1 MCVPWYIKRCRMLNK
16 RCTRRFHILVPSRSP
31 HDANL
36 SRPLVQPCP
45 FIHSHDATP
54 LQPPPHGGG
63 GGGGGGMAQGL
74 GVRRDENAHS
84 PRRQP
89 PPPPRHAPLPSQTP
103 KRPPNHP
110 DWTMEYN
117 DERREMVYRR
127 LKTRTTVRSYE
138 EMQAI
143 LREDSLAE
151 STAKVSASKPIKGWT
166 VEYNSEAKR
175 IFYRRVAPPAEAWT
189 YAEML
194 QIEQRDA
201 RDLAEK
207 WLSHSYHQL
216 RVHDA
221 APIEPPQRSPE
232 MRRAQ
237 RPTPKPRPHHHG
249 VRCNVSRMS
258 PIVGTRYRE
267 IGKDYNLCRAEF
279 NKLPEP
285 GKAKFEAISHPGA
298 VPVPVATARPLH
310 SMVHQP
316 PGRRNAHAASKPEKK
331 SILAKYRRRLTLYLN
346 DGVLSP
352 EEEDELRE
360 DYPTDV
366 VTEDEH
372 RRMCQEI
379 MATMSAGAQGAA
391 SQTLRDEA
399 QINAMGFSAEQA
411 KAALATSK
419 GNVVVAINA
428 LLVDKEKTQASNIDD
443 SSTSVFLKLPRE
455 DWWVH
460 RPP

>member
-1 MCVPWYIKRCRMLNK
+1 
-16 RCTRRFHILVPSRSP
+16 
-31 HDANL
+31 
-36 SRPLVQPCP
+36 
-45 FIHSHDATP
+45 
-54 LQPPPHGGG
+54 
-63 GGGGGGMAQGL
+63 
-74 GVRRDENAHS
+74 
-84 PRRQP
+84 
-89 PPPPRHAPLPSQTP
+89 
-103 KRPPNHP
+103 
-110 DWTMEYN
+110 
-117 DERREMVYRR
+117 MVYRR

-189 YAEML
+189 YADMW
-194 QIEQRDA
+194 QIEQREQRDA

-267 IGKDYNLCRAEF
+267 IGKDYNLCKAEF

-285 GKAKFEAISHPGA
+285 GKAKFERISHPGA